1 MFMQGPVYFHA
12 AQTLHN
18 LIVKVDTV
26 NKLRD
31 KTLPLITTRMT
42 QQNTHNP
49 LQSCSS

>member
-18 LIVKVDTV
+18 LIVKADTV

-31 KTLPLITTRMT
+31 KTLPLITTQMT